1 MWDKIYIEEEEEEEE
16 EEEKLSIKSHK
27 LYELNGP
34 LM

>member
-1 MWDKIYIEEEEEEEE
+1 MWDKIYIEEEEEK

>member
-1 MWDKIYIEEEEEEEE
+1 MWDKIYIEEEEKEK

>member
-1 MWDKIYIEEEEEEEE
+1 MWDKIYIEEK

>member
-1 MWDKIYIEEEEEEEE
+1 MWDKIYIEEEEEEK